1 MAFRDHRGTRE
12 SHTFLLSLPGKET
25 KARGGGHDLPEEV
38 NETLVAPRLKLGDP
52 NSPPVAVSRQALI
65 LTQMAGRN

>member
-1 MAFRDHRGTRE
+1 M
-12 SHTFLLSLPGKET
+12 
-25 KARGGGHDLPEEV
+25 PEEV

-65 LTQMAGRN
+65 LTQIAGRN